1 MLTIFHIIG
10 LIMINLKFR
19 EVKKDLSSKELKVA
33 LYIMD
38 HSQTLKN
45 MSIQTLAKLNHVS
58 TSTILRLCNK
68 LGYNGFSDFK
78 VDLISSSPQKLSAD
92 ILQDDINLNDTL
104 IDVNRKVQAMEKSS
118 IDETHSMIK
127 PKELDKAIDLIIAS
141 NKIIIFGSSS
151 SGLVG
156 KELEYQ
162 LIKIKKDVN
171 CHFDAHI
178 QKSIVSTLD
187 KNDLIIIISHSG
199 ETPECIELLKL
210 GQENKV
216 PSIAIT
222 KMGQS
227 QVSMLADIILN
238 TTSTEHVSRLIPIRS
253 KISQISVI
261 NMIVTNLFIRKYDKR
276 LLLQTQNREER
287 KYPHR

>member
-1 MLTIFHIIG
+1 
-10 LIMINLKFR
+10 MINLKLR
-19 EVKKDLSSKELKVA
+19 EVKNDLSIKELEVA
-33 LYIMD
+33 QYIMT
-38 HSQTLKN
+38 HTQTVKN
-45 MSIQTLAKLNHVS
+45 MSIQTLAKLNYVS

-68 LGYNGFSDFK
+68 LGYSGFSDFK
-78 VDLISSSPQKLSAD
+78 VDLISSSPQKFSTD

-104 IDVNRKVQAMEKSS
+104 EDVNRKVQAMEKSS
-118 IDETHSMIK
+118 IDDTHSIVNLNA
-127 PKELDKAIDLIIAS
+127 LDNAIDLIITS
-141 NKIIIFGSSS
+141 NKIVIFGVGS

-178 QKSIVSTLD
+178 SRSIVSTLG

-199 ETPECIELLKL
+199 ETPECVELLKL
-210 GQENKV
+210 AESLKV

-227 QVSMLADIILN
+227 QISLLANIVLH
-238 TTSTEHVSRLIPIRS
+238 TTSMEHASRLIPIRS
-253 KISQISVI
+253 KISQISVM
-261 NMIVTNLFIRKYDKR
+261 NMLLTNLFIRKYDKH
-276 LLLQTQNREER
+276 LLEQTQNREKR
-287 KYPHR
+287 KYPHHK

>member
-1 MLTIFHIIG
+1 
-10 LIMINLKFR
+10 MINLKLR
-19 EVKKDLSSKELKVA
+19 EVKNDLSIKELEVA
-33 LYIMD
+33 QYIMT
-38 HSQTLKN
+38 HTQAVKN
-45 MSIQTLAKLNHVS
+45 MSIQTLAKLNYVS

-68 LGYNGFSDFK
+68 LGYSGFSDFK
-78 VDLISSSPQKLSAD
+78 VDLISSSPQKFSTD

-104 IDVNRKVQAMEKSS
+104 EDVNRKVQAMEKSS
-118 IDETHSMIK
+118 IDETHSIVNLK
-127 PKELDKAIDLIIAS
+127 ALDNAIDLIITS
-141 NKIIIFGSSS
+141 NKIVIFGVGS

-178 QKSIVSTLD
+178 SRSIVSTLG

-199 ETPECIELLKL
+199 ETPECVELLKL
-210 GQENKV
+210 AESLKV

-227 QVSMLADIILN
+227 QISLLANIVLH
-238 TTSTEHVSRLIPIRS
+238 TTSMEHASRLIPIRS
-253 KISQISVI
+253 KISQISVM
-261 NMIVTNLFIRKYDKR
+261 NMLLTNLFIRKYDKH
-276 LLLQTQNREER
+276 LLEQTQNREKR
-287 KYPHR
+287 KYPHHK

>member
-1 MLTIFHIIG
+1 
-10 LIMINLKFR
+10 MINLKFR

>member
-1 MLTIFHIIG
+1 
-10 LIMINLKFR
+10 MINLKLR
-19 EVKKDLSSKELKVA
+19 EIKNDLSPKESVVA
-33 LYIMD
+33 QYIMD
-38 HSQTLKN
+38 HSQSLKN
-45 MSIQTLAKLNHVS
+45 MSIQALAKLNHVS

-68 LGYNGFSDFK
+68 LGYRGFSDFK
-78 VDLISSSPQKLSAD
+78 VDLISSPLQKHGAE

-104 IDVNRKVQAMEKSS
+104 QDVNRKVQAMEKSS
-118 IDETHSMIK
+118 IDETHSIVNLHA
-127 PKELDKAIDLIIAS
+127 LDQAVDLIITS
-141 NKIIIFGSSS
+141 HKIVIFGVGS

-162 LIKIKKDVN
+162 LIKIKKDIN

-178 QKSIVSTLD
+178 SRNIVSTLS

-199 ETPECIELLKL
+199 ETPECVELLKL
-210 GQENKV
+210 AESLKV

-227 QVSMLADIILN
+227 QLSLLANIVLH
-238 TTSTEHVSRLIPIRS
+238 TTSMEHASRLIPIRS

-261 NMIVTNLFIRKYDKR
+261 NMLLTNLFIRKYDKH
-276 LLLQTQNREER
+276 LFLQTQSREKR
-287 KYPHR
+287 KYPSHK

>member
-1 MLTIFHIIG
+1 
-10 LIMINLKFR
+10 MINLKLR
-19 EVKKDLSSKELKVA
+19 EVKNDLSIKELEVA
-33 LYIMD
+33 QYIIS
-38 HSQTLKN
+38 HSQTVKN
-45 MSIQTLAKLNHVS
+45 MSIQTLAKLNYVS

-68 LGYNGFSDFK
+68 LGYSGFSDFK
-78 VDLISSSPQKLSAD
+78 VDLISSSPQKFSTD

-104 IDVNRKVQAMEKSS
+104 EDVNRKVQAMEKSS
-118 IDETHSMIK
+118 IDETHSIVNLK
-127 PKELDKAIDLIIAS
+127 ALDNAIDLIIAS
-141 NKIIIFGSSS
+141 NKIVIFGVGS

-178 QKSIVSTLD
+178 SRSIVSTLG

-199 ETPECIELLKL
+199 ETPECVELLKL
-210 GQENKV
+210 AESLKV

-227 QVSMLADIILN
+227 QISLLANIVLH
-238 TTSTEHVSRLIPIRS
+238 TTSMEHASRLIPIRS
-253 KISQISVI
+253 KISQISVM
-261 NMIVTNLFIRKYDKR
+261 NMLLTNLFIRKYDKH
-276 LLLQTQNREER
+276 LLEQTQNREKR
-287 KYPHR
+287 KYPHHK

>member
-1 MLTIFHIIG
+1 
-10 LIMINLKFR
+10 MINLKLR
-19 EVKKDLSSKELKVA
+19 EVKNDLSIKELEVA
-33 LYIMD
+33 QYIIS
-38 HSQTLKN
+38 HSQTVKN
-45 MSIQTLAKLNHVS
+45 MSIQTLAKLNYVS

-68 LGYNGFSDFK
+68 LGYSGFSDFK
-78 VDLISSSPQKLSAD
+78 VDLISSSPQKFSTD

-104 IDVNRKVQAMEKSS
+104 EDVNRKVQAMEKSS
-118 IDETHSMIK
+118 IDETHSIVNLK
-127 PKELDKAIDLIIAS
+127 ALDNAIDLIITS
-141 NKIIIFGSSS
+141 NKIVIFGVGS

-178 QKSIVSTLD
+178 SRSIVSTLG

-199 ETPECIELLKL
+199 ETPECVELLKL
-210 GQENKV
+210 AESLKV

-227 QVSMLADIILN
+227 QISLLANIVLH
-238 TTSTEHVSRLIPIRS
+238 TTSMEHASRLIPIRS
-253 KISQISVI
+253 KISQISVM
-261 NMIVTNLFIRKYDKR
+261 NMLLTNLFIRKYDKH
-276 LLLQTQNREER
+276 LLEQTQNREKR
-287 KYPHR
+287 KYPHHK

>member
-1 MLTIFHIIG
+1 
-10 LIMINLKFR
+10 MINLKLR
-19 EVKKDLSSKELKVA
+19 EVKNDLSIKELEVA
-33 LYIMD
+33 QYIIS
-38 HSQTLKN
+38 HSQAVKN
-45 MSIQTLAKLNHVS
+45 MSIQTLAKLNYVS

-68 LGYNGFSDFK
+68 LGYSGFSDFK
-78 VDLISSSPQKLSAD
+78 VDLISSSPQKFSTD

-104 IDVNRKVQAMEKSS
+104 EDVNRKVQAMEKSS
-118 IDETHSMIK
+118 IDETHSIVNLK
-127 PKELDKAIDLIIAS
+127 ALDNAIDLIITS
-141 NKIIIFGSSS
+141 NKIVIFGVGS

-178 QKSIVSTLD
+178 SRSIVSTLG

-199 ETPECIELLKL
+199 ETPECVELLKL
-210 GQENKV
+210 AESLKV

-227 QVSMLADIILN
+227 QISLLANIVLH
-238 TTSTEHVSRLIPIRS
+238 TTSMEHASRLIPIRS
-253 KISQISVI
+253 KISQISVM
-261 NMIVTNLFIRKYDKR
+261 NMLLTNLFIRKYDKH
-276 LLLQTQNREER
+276 LLEQTQNREKR
-287 KYPHR
+287 KYPHHK

>member
-1 MLTIFHIIG
+1 
-10 LIMINLKFR
+10 MINLKLR
-19 EVKKDLSSKELKVA
+19 EVKNDLSIKELEVA
-33 LYIMD
+33 QYIMT
-38 HSQTLKN
+38 HTQTVKN
-45 MSIQTLAKLNHVS
+45 MSIQTLAKLNYVS

-68 LGYNGFSDFK
+68 LGYSGFSDFK
-78 VDLISSSPQKLSAD
+78 VDLISSSPQKFSTD

-104 IDVNRKVQAMEKSS
+104 EDVNRKVQAMEKSS
-118 IDETHSMIK
+118 IDETHSIVNLK
-127 PKELDKAIDLIIAS
+127 ALDNAIDLIITS
-141 NKIIIFGSSS
+141 NKIIIFGVGS

-178 QKSIVSTLD
+178 SRSIVSTLG

-199 ETPECIELLKL
+199 ETPECVELLKL
-210 GQENKV
+210 AESLKV

-227 QVSMLADIILN
+227 QISLLANIVLH
-238 TTSTEHVSRLIPIRS
+238 TTSMEHASRLIPIRS
-253 KISQISVI
+253 KISQISVM
-261 NMIVTNLFIRKYDKR
+261 NMLLTNLFIRKYDKH
-276 LLLQTQNREER
+276 LLEQTQNREKR
-287 KYPHR
+287 KYPHHK

>member
-1 MLTIFHIIG
+1 
-10 LIMINLKFR
+10 MINLKLR
-19 EVKKDLSSKELKVA
+19 EVKNDLSIKELEVA
-33 LYIMD
+33 QYIMT
-38 HSQTLKN
+38 HTQTVKN
-45 MSIQTLAKLNHVS
+45 MSIQTLAKLNYVS

-68 LGYNGFSDFK
+68 LGYSGFSDFK
-78 VDLISSSPQKLSAD
+78 VDLISSSPQKFSTD

-104 IDVNRKVQAMEKSS
+104 QDVNRKVQAMEKSS
-118 IDETHSMIK
+118 IDETHSIVNLK
-127 PKELDKAIDLIIAS
+127 ALDNAIDLIITS
-141 NKIIIFGSSS
+141 NKIVIFGVGS

-178 QKSIVSTLD
+178 SRSIVSTLG

-199 ETPECIELLKL
+199 ETPECVELLKL
-210 GQENKV
+210 AESLKV

-227 QVSMLADIILN
+227 QISLLANIVLH
-238 TTSTEHVSRLIPIRS
+238 TTSMEHASRLIPIRS
-253 KISQISVI
+253 KISQISVM
-261 NMIVTNLFIRKYDKR
+261 NMLLTNLFIRKYDKH
-276 LLLQTQNREER
+276 LLEQTQNREKR
-287 KYPHR
+287 KYPHHK

>member
-1 MLTIFHIIG
+1 
-10 LIMINLKFR
+10 MINLKLR
-19 EVKKDLSSKELKVA
+19 EVKNDLSIKELEVA
-33 LYIMD
+33 QYIMT
-38 HSQTLKN
+38 HTQTVKN
-45 MSIQTLAKLNHVS
+45 MSIQTLAKLNYVS

-68 LGYNGFSDFK
+68 LGYSGFSDFK
-78 VDLISSSPQKLSAD
+78 VDLISSSPQKFSTD

-104 IDVNRKVQAMEKSS
+104 EDVNRKVQAMEKSS
-118 IDETHSMIK
+118 IDETHSIVNLK
-127 PKELDKAIDLIIAS
+127 ALDNAIDLIITS
-141 NKIIIFGSSS
+141 NKIVIFGVGS

-178 QKSIVSTLD
+178 SRSIVSTLG

-199 ETPECIELLKL
+199 ETPECVELLKL
-210 GQENKV
+210 AESLKV

-227 QVSMLADIILN
+227 QISLLANIVLH
-238 TTSTEHVSRLIPIRS
+238 TTSMEHASRLIPIRS
-253 KISQISVI
+253 KISQISVM
-261 NMIVTNLFIRKYDKR
+261 NMLLTNLFIRKYDKH
-276 LLLQTQNREER
+276 LLEQTQNREKR
-287 KYPHR
+287 KYPHHK